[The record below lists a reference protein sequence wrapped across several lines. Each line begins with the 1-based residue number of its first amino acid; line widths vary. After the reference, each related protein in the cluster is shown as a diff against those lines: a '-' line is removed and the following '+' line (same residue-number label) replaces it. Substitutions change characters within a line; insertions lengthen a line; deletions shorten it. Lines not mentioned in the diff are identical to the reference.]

1 MGKCTFRDPKLVT
14 FYLCIYLIL
23 NEEHFTSHLQYK
35 HSGTFA
41 NRKCE
46 EHSYPKNSKM
56 CDPILV
62 TPLKMLPHYSQSRRE
77 NATPSSGTSPLA
89 SYKKVP
95 PQAIMT
101 RIWDEK
107 NRPRGDNFTNNL
119 QPSLSL
125 QIVTTAPPFQLTMAV
140 FFQVIL
146 SWLLVRFLSTR
157 IFLNGLTSKL
167 VTLAPCW
174 LVGF

>member
-1 MGKCTFRDPKLVT
+1 
-14 FYLCIYLIL
+14 
-23 NEEHFTSHLQYK
+23 
-35 HSGTFA
+35 
-41 NRKCE
+41 
-46 EHSYPKNSKM
+46 
-56 CDPILV
+56 
-62 TPLKMLPHYSQSRRE
+62 
-77 NATPSSGTSPLA
+77 
-89 SYKKVP
+89 
-95 PQAIMT
+95 MT
-101 RIWDEK
+101 RNWDEK